1 MNKVTVT
8 TRFAPSPTGYTH
20 LGNLR
25 TALFNALL
33 ARAAGGEF
41 LLRSE
46 DTDRDRSAEKYLDA
60 MCDDLRWLGL
70 DWDLGPGME
79 DSAGERGPFRQSE
92 RQAIYQAYFDKLSE
106 QRLAYPCFC
115 SRQDLERSRR
125 NQQRAS
131 KAPRYA
137 GTCRELSE
145 QDIKERLLDDQR
157 PTMRYR
163 VADEGVVE
171 FTDLAKGPQR
181 FDLADIGDFIVRR
194 SDGTPAFFYSNA
206 LDDSLMGVTHVLRG
220 EDHLTNTPRQIVL
233 LRSLG
238 LDVPAYGHLSLIV
251 GDDGKPLSKRHG
263 TGSLKDLREL
273 GYLPLAL
280 NNHLF
285 RLGHAS
291 DSGELMTLDEMTGHF
306 DCAHLGRAPAR
317 HDPVQLDHWQKLAVM
332 KLSDEEI
339 KTWLGADADGVY
351 LDGMV
356 PADQEVAFIGLVR
369 DNLQRPSQA
378 VEWAK
383 ILFADEPISGE
394 LITAGLSHI
403 ESGFFEEAAGLWSE
417 GHSSFRD
424 FSSQLSEKTK
434 QKGKKLYMPLRVAL
448 TGELH
453 GPELEK
459 IAALMGKDR
468 VERRF
473 LEAAERC

>member
-1 MNKVTVT
+1 MNKVVVT

-33 ARAAGGEF
+33 ARAADGEF

-60 MCDDLRWLGL
+60 LCDDLRWLGL

-79 DSAGERGPFRQSE
+79 DPAGGRGPFRQSE
-92 RQAIYQAYFDKLSE
+92 RQAIYQAWFDRLSE

-115 SRQDLERSRR
+115 SREELEKSRR
-125 NQQRAS
+125 KQQRANQ
-131 KAPRYA
+131 APRYA
-137 GTCRELSE
+137 GTCRELDDQE
-145 QDIKERLLDDQR
+145 IDERLLADQR
-157 PTMRYR
+157 PTLRYR

-171 FTDLAKGPQR
+171 FSDLAKGPQK
-181 FDLADIGDFIVRR
+181 FELADIGDFIIRR
-194 SDGTPAFFYSNA
+194 SDGTPAFFFSNA

-220 EDHLTNTPRQIVL
+220 EDHLANTPRQIVL

-238 LDVPAYGHLSLIV
+238 LNVPAYGHLSLIV
-251 GDDGKPLSKRHG
+251 GDDGKPLSKRKG
-263 TGSLKDLREL
+263 AASLKDLRAK
-273 GYLPLAL
+273 GYLPAAL

-291 DSGELMTLDEMTGHF
+291 DSGELMTLAELAARF
-306 DCAHLGRAPAR
+306 DCARLGRAPAR

-332 KLSDEEI
+332 KLSDAEV
-339 KTWLGADADGVY
+339 KTWLGAGGDGSF

-356 PADQEVAFIGLVR
+356 PADQEEAFINLVR
-369 DNLQRPSQA
+369 DNLQRPA
-378 VEWAK
+378 EGADWAE
-383 ILFADEPISGE
+383 ILFRDEPMTGG
-394 LITAGLSHI
+394 LIAAGLSD
-403 ESGFFEEAAGLWSE
+403 SGADFFATAVRSWGN
-417 GHSSFRD
+417 GHDSFGD
-424 FSSQLSEKTK
+424 FSRELSEKTGR
-434 QKGKKLYMPLRVAL
+434 KGKKLFQPLRLAL

-468 VERRF
+468 VERR
-473 LEAAERC
+473 LREAAERC

>member
-1 MNKVTVT
+1 MNKVAVT
-8 TRFAPSPTGYTH
+8 TRFAPSPTGHTH

-33 ARAAGGEF
+33 ALAAGGEF

-79 DSAGERGPFRQSE
+79 DPAGERGPFRQSE
-92 RQAIYQAYFDKLSE
+92 RQAIYQAWFDKLSE

-115 SRQDLERSRR
+115 SRQDLERSRKA
-125 NQQRAS
+125 QQRAGR
-131 KAPRYA
+131 APRYA

-145 QDIKERLLDDQR
+145 QEIKERLLDDQR
-157 PTMRYR
+157 PTLRYR
-163 VADEGVVE
+163 VADEGFVE
-171 FTDLAKGPQR
+171 FSDLAKGPQR
-181 FDLADIGDFIVRR
+181 FELADIGDFIVRR
-194 SDGTPAFFYSNA
+194 SDGTPAFFFSNA

-220 EDHLTNTPRQIVL
+220 EDHLANTPRQIVL

-238 LDVPAYGHLSLIV
+238 LEVPVYGHLSLIV

-291 DSGELMTLDEMTGHF
+291 DSGDLMTLDEMTGHF

-339 KTWLGADADGVY
+339 KTWLGADADGGY
-351 LDGMV
+351 LGGMV
-356 PADQEVAFIGLVR
+356 PADQEQDFIGLVR

-378 VEWAK
+378 VAWAK

-394 LITAGLSHI
+394 MISAGLSHI
-403 ESGFFEEAAGLWSE
+403 EAGFFEDAAGLWSK

-424 FSSQLSEKTK
+424 FSGQLSEKTK
-434 QKGKKLYMPLRVAL
+434 HKGKKLFMPLRVAL